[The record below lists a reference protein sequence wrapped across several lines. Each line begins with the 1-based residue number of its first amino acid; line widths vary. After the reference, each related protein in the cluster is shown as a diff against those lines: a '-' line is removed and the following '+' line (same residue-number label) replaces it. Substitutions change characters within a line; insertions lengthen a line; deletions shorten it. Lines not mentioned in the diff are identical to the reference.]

1 VAEIAMTLW
10 PNSTVM
16 KRRLI
21 LTGLTVVL
29 FSCFS
34 SATAQKKPAPPKPD
48 FSGEWL
54 LDLKKTSKKWIPKR
68 PDIPLKISHRDPEL
82 RVKESSEK
90 DGKIVERESI
100 YFTDE
105 RGETNQ
111 ATQFMMS
118 TGTSAPTGEIE
129 KGRTKSYTRWS
140 GNKII
145 SVATLR
151 MVLGARVVEYKVID
165 EWKLSD
171 DGKVLTRISQI
182 VFQGSDAMFVP
193 AIVPDTKK
201 VYNRT

>member
-1 VAEIAMTLW
+1 
-10 PNSTVM
+10 M
-16 KRRLI
+16 KRSIISLGLNVI
-21 LTGLTVVL
+21 LL
-29 FSCFS
+29 S
-34 SATAQKKPAPPKPD
+34 SFFAVSAQKKPAPPKPD

-54 LDLKKTSKKWIPKR
+54 LDVKKTSKKWIPKR
-68 PDIPLKISHRDPEL
+68 PDLPLKVSHHDPEL

-90 DGKIVERESI
+90 DGQIVERESV

-118 TGTSAPTGEIE
+118 TGASVSTSEIE
-129 KGRTKSYTRWS
+129 RERTRSYTRWS
-140 GNKII
+140 GNKIV

-151 MVLGARVVEYKVID
+151 MVLGTRVVEYKVID

-182 VFQGSDAMFVP
+182 VFQGSSGAFVP

>member
-1 VAEIAMTLW
+1 MTQ
-10 PNSTVM
+10 
-16 KRRLI
+16 
-21 LTGLTVVL
+21 LTSRTGRVGVVL
-29 FSCFS
+29 LFLIFAVATPAQ
-34 SATAQKKPAPPKPD
+34 SAKTRSKPD

-54 LDLKKTSKKWIPKR
+54 LDLKKTPKKWLPKR
-68 PDIPLKISHRDPEL
+68 PDLPLKISHRDPEL

-90 DGKIVERESI
+90 DGKIVEHESV

-111 ATQFMMS
+111 ATQIIMS
-118 TGTSAPTGEIE
+118 TGSSVPSGERE
-129 KGRTKSYTRWS
+129 RTRSYTRWS

-182 VFQGSDAMFVP
+182 VFQGSNAMFVP

>member
-1 VAEIAMTLW
+1 
-10 PNSTVM
+10 M
-16 KRRLI
+16 KRSLI
-21 LTGLTVVL
+21 FVGLNLVL
-29 FSCFS
+29 LS
-34 SATAQKKPAPPKPD
+34 SLLAASAQKKPTPPKPD

-54 LDLKKTSKKWIPKR
+54 LDLKKTPKKWIPKR
-68 PDIPLKISHRDPEL
+68 PDLPLKISHHDPEL

-90 DGKIVERESI
+90 DGKIAERESI

-111 ATQFMMS
+111 ATQFMLS
-118 TGTSAPTGEIE
+118 TGTSAPTGETDRE
-129 KGRTKSYTRWS
+129 RTKSYTRWS

-151 MVLGARVVEYKVID
+151 MTLGGRMLEYKVID

-182 VFQGSDAMFVP
+182 VFQGSNAMFVP

-201 VYNRT
+201 VYNPT

>member
-1 VAEIAMTLW
+1 
-10 PNSTVM
+10 M
-16 KRRLI
+16 KSRLI
-21 LTGLTVVL
+21 ITGLTVVL
-29 FSCFS
+29 FTCFS
-34 SATAQKKPAPPKPD
+34 SASAQKKPGPPKPD

-54 LDLKKTSKKWIPKR
+54 LDVKKTSKKWIPKR
-68 PDIPLKISHRDPEL
+68 PDLPMKVSHHDPEL

-90 DGKIVERESI
+90 DGKIVESESV

-118 TGTSAPTGEIE
+118 TGTSVPSGELE
-129 KGRTKSYTRWS
+129 RERTKSYTRWS
-140 GNKII
+140 GKKVV

-165 EWKLSD
+165 EWKMSD

-182 VFQGSDAMFVP
+182 VFQGSNAMFVP

>member
-1 VAEIAMTLW
+1 M
-10 PNSTVM
+10 
-16 KRRLI
+16 
-21 LTGLTVVL
+21 LTSLAVIF
-29 FSCFS
+29 FSCFA
-34 SATAQKKPAPPKPD
+34 SASAQKKPAPPKPD
-48 FSGEWL
+48 FSGDWL
-54 LDLKKTSKKWIPKR
+54 IDQKKTPKKWLPKR
-68 PDIPLKISHRDPEL
+68 PDLPVKISHHDPEL
-82 RVKESSEK
+82 RVTESSEK

-111 ATQFMMS
+111 ATQFMIG
-118 TGTSAPTGEIE
+118 TGTSTPSSETERE
-129 KGRTKSYTRWS
+129 RTKSYTRWS
-140 GNKII
+140 GRKIV

-151 MVLGARVVEYKVID
+151 MELGARVVEYKVID

-182 VFQGSDAMFVP
+182 VFQGSNAMFVP

>member
-1 VAEIAMTLW
+1 V
-10 PNSTVM
+10 
-16 KRRLI
+16 KRSLIFTGVNLI
-21 LTGLTVVL
+21 LL
-29 FSCFS
+29 S
-34 SATAQKKPAPPKPD
+34 SLLVASAQKKPGPPKPD

-54 LDLKKTSKKWIPKR
+54 LDVKKTSRKWIPKR
-68 PDIPLKISHRDPEL
+68 PDLPLKISHHDPEL

-118 TGTSAPTGEIE
+118 TGTSTPSSETERE
-129 KGRTKSYTRWS
+129 RTRSYTRWS
-140 GNKII
+140 GHKII

-182 VFQGSDAMFVP
+182 VFQGSSGMFVP

>member
-1 VAEIAMTLW
+1 MT
-10 PNSTVM
+10 
-16 KRRLI
+16 RLTSQI
-21 LTGLTVVL
+21 GRIGVVL
-29 FSCFS
+29 FILSFAVATPAQ
-34 SATAQKKPAPPKPD
+34 SAKARSKPD

-68 PDIPLKISHRDPEL
+68 PDLPLKISHQDPEL
-82 RVKESSEK
+82 HVKESSEK
-90 DGKIVERESI
+90 DGKIVERESV

-111 ATQFMMS
+111 AAQFMIGTGAS
-118 TGTSAPTGEIE
+118 TPNAELE
-129 KGRTKSYTRWS
+129 RERTKSYTRWS
-140 GNKII
+140 GNKIV

-171 DGKVLTRISQI
+171 DGKVLTRITQI
-182 VFQGSDAMFVP
+182 VFQGSNAMFVP